1 MRGITDILDGLLARA
16 VGQAQSLD
24 LRLRIAQFL
33 LLICTAT
40 EPGSEIQ
47 LSLGIRELVKR

>member
-40 EPGSEIQ
+40 GPGSEIQ